1 MQSPAYDVVVV
12 GAGPVGFTLSIDL
25 GRRGVRTLLI
35 EKDRGTKQW
44 PKMDRSNAR
53 TMEFYRRLGFADRV
67 RELGYP
73 PEASMDVF
81 IVTRLTDPPLMR
93 LHYPTV
99 AEHRAKIAATT
110 DHSEPLEPYQLVS
123 QNDLEPLL
131 KEIAESTPN
140 VTVRF
145 GCELTGFSQDD
156 DGVDVRLRN
165 LDGSEEVVRAGYL
178 VGCDG
183 GRSTVRKTLGI
194 KLQGRGGLADMRQV
208 TFRSEGLYDAIP
220 IGKGRHY
227 YIADELN
234 TGFVVQGSRKDFTL
248 GGTIPD
254 DVDLEQAIRDRIG
267 FDTDVEVRNSIS
279 WKFHLL
285 LAERYRKG
293 RIFLAGDAVHLVI
306 PTGGLGMN
314 TGIGD
319 AIDLSW
325 KLAGTIHGWGGP
337 GLLDSYEDERRKVGK
352 RNVDAAGWAA
362 EGMMM
367 WRAVW
372 GPEVTDDTSQG
383 AAKRAEIGHAADLH
397 HRRVHEMIGVELG
410 YSYAGSDLIAYE
422 PGNITDWDTTTYT
435 AHTRPGVRVPHIW
448 LRDGRA
454 IQDAL
459 GEDYNFIDLTG
470 RCDSRELEAA
480 FGRLGAPL
488 HVLRIDDPHAR
499 TVYECPLLLLRPDLH
514 IYWRGDTLPDTV
526 TELAEAATGHR
537 GSWHSAVGVRDRT
550 SVGALETSI

>member
-1 MQSPAYDVVVV
+1 MQRAQFDVVVV
-12 GAGPVGFTLSIDL
+12 GAGPVGFTLAIDL

-35 EKDRGTKQW
+35 EKDPSTKQW

-73 PEASMDVF
+73 ADASMDVF
-81 IVTRLTDPPLMR
+81 IVTRLADPPLMR
-93 LHYPTV
+93 LQYPSV

-131 KEIAESTPN
+131 KEVAESTPN

-145 GCELTGFSQDD
+145 GCELVDFTQDGS
-156 DGVDVRLRN
+156 GVDV
-165 LDGSEEVVRAGYL
+165 VVRTPDGGEETIRASYL
-178 VGCDG
+178 AGCDG
-183 GRSTVRKTLGI
+183 GRSTVRKALGI
-194 KLQGRGGLADMRQV
+194 KLEGRGGLANMRQV

-220 IGKGRHY
+220 LGQGRHY
-227 YIADELN
+227 YIADKLN
-234 TGFVVQGSRKDFTL
+234 TGFVVQGSRKDFTF

-254 DVDLEQAIRDRIG
+254 DLDLDLEQAIRDRLG
-267 FDTDVEVRNSIS
+267 FDTDIEVRNSIS

-285 LAERYRKG
+285 LAEKYRHG
-293 RIFLAGDAVHLVI
+293 RVFLAGDAVHLVI

-314 TGIGD
+314 TGVGD

-325 KLAGTIHGWGGP
+325 KLAGTIAGWAGP
-337 GLLDSYEDERRKVGK
+337 GVLDSYEPERRKVGK

-367 WRAVW
+367 WRALW
-372 GPEVTDDTSQG
+372 GPEVTDDTPEG

-422 PGNITDWDTTTYT
+422 PDNITDWDTTTYT

-448 LRDGRA
+448 FSDGRA
-454 IQDAL
+454 MQDTL
-459 GEDYNFIDLTG
+459 GDDYNLVDLTG
-470 RCDSRELEAA
+470 STGSYDTGELEAEFA
-480 FGRLGAPL
+480 RLGVPL
-488 HVLRIDDPHAR
+488 HVMRVDDPHVR
-499 TVYECPLLLLRPDLH
+499 EVYECSLLLLRPDLH
-514 IYWRGDTLPDTV
+514 IYWRGDELPATV
-526 TELAEAATGHR
+526 TDLVQAATGHLP
-537 GSWHSAVGVRDRT
+537 SWHPTHSAPAVSR
-550 SVGALETSI
+550 SA